1 MLQPQTMHAWTVQSV
16 IAAPTSG
23 DGCWDPWLYLL
34 DLLFQITIVFW
45 AYRLG
50 SSVPFTFLVLLIL
63 NSSGRANFTTLLQPP
78 SHKVSQGLTDSGVLG
93 T

>member
-1 MLQPQTMHAWTVQSV
+1 MHAGTMQSV
-16 IAAPTSG
+16 IAAPTSV

-34 DLLFQITIVFW
+34 DLLLQIIIVFG

-50 SSVPFTFLVLLIL
+50 SSASFTFLVLLIL
-63 NSSGRANFTTLLQPP
+63 NSSGRTIFTTFIQLP
-78 SHKVSQGLTDSGVLG
+78 SHKVSHGLIDSRVLG

>member
-1 MLQPQTMHAWTVQSV
+1 MLQPQTMHAGTVQSV

-34 DLLFQITIVFW
+34 DLLLQIIIVFG

-50 SSVPFTFLVLLIL
+50 SSASFTFLVLLICI
-63 NSSGRANFTTLLQPP
+63 SSGRAIFTTFLQLP